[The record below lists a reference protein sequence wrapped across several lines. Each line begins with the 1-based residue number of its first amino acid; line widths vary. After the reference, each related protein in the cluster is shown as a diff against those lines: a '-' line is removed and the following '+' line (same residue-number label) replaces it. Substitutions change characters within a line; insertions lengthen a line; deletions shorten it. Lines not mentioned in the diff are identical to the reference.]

1 MTLLKS
7 LRLSSAPKLL
17 CAAAVATVMLVAAVP
32 AQAAWHDHGWHGH
45 YHGGWGWGVGPGVYF
60 GLGAPYYY
68 DYGPGPGYA
77 DPYYSPY
84 YGY

>member
-17 CAAAVATVMLVAAVP
+17 CAAAIAAVMLVAAVP
-32 AQAAWHDHGWHGH
+32 AQADWHHDGGH
-45 YHGGWGWGVGPGVYF
+45 YRGGWGWGVGPGVYF
-60 GLGAPYYY
+60 GLGTPYYY
-68 DYGPGPGYA
+68 DYGPGPAYA

-84 YGY
+84 NGY